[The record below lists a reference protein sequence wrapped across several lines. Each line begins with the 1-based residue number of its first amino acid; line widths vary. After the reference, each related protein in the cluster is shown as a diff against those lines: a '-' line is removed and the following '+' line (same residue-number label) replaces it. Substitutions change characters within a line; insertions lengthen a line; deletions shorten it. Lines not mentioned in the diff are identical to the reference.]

1 MNDEGCYGQRNKTV
15 FGPALYQSE
24 SSNYEIR
31 QLQKVRPVHF
41 IVDIKSVNTL
51 IHNTHR
57 FIYIYVYIYV
67 YIYIYMY
74 VCIYIERYIYIYIC
88 VCVLFIYLYISIY
101 MLNIFKNI

>member
-57 FIYIYVYIYV
+57 FIYIYVYIYMYIYVYV
-67 YIYIYMY
+67 YIYIHAHKHMNIPL
-74 VCIYIERYIYIYIC
+74 VSHS
-88 VCVLFIYLYISIY
+88 ISIQRG
-101 MLNIFKNI
+101 FSVC

>member
-57 FIYIYVYIYV
+57 FIYIYMYIYMYIYV
-67 YIYIYMY
+67 YIYIYICMY
-74 VCIYIERYIYIYIC
+74 IYREIHIHIYMRLCIVYISIYIYIY
-88 VCVLFIYLYISIY
+88 VKYI
-101 MLNIFKNI
+101 

>member
-41 IVDIKSVNTL
+41 IGDIKSVNTL

-67 YIYIYMY
+67 YIYIYICMY
-74 VCIYIERYIYIYIC
+74 VYI
-88 VCVLFIYLYISIY
+88 
-101 MLNIFKNI
+101 

>member
-67 YIYIYMY
+67 YICIYIYIYIYIYMY
-74 VCIYIERYIYIYIC
+74 VYIERDTYTYIYAFVYC
-88 VCVLFIYLYISIY
+88 L
-101 MLNIFKNI
+101 

>member
-67 YIYIYMY
+67 YICIYIYIYIYMY
-74 VCIYIERYIYIYIC
+74 VYIERDTYTYIYAFVYCLYIYIY
-88 VCVLFIYLYISIY
+88 LYIC
-101 MLNIFKNI
+101 